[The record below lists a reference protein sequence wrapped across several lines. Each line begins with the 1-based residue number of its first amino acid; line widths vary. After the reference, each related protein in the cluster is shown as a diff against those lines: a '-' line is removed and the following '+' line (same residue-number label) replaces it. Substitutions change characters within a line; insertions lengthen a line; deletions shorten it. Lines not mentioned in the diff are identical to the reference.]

1 MSETSQSGETV
12 RVTATEERE
21 GSRVRLTVEVAAS
34 EVARAID
41 RAARAL
47 GRDLRVP
54 GFRRGKVPSQIVVR
68 QLGWSTVL
76 DEAVRAELPDWYE
89 QAVARAKLV
98 TVGAPNVELA
108 QLPERSGEPLT
119 FTAEVAVRPRAELG
133 DYEGIEVGRREV
145 EVSDDEVAN
154 ELGRLREANA
164 RLESVDRPAA
174 KGDFLIVDFEGE
186 VDGRPVEGASARGY
200 LVELGAG
207 RLIEGFEEQLVGASA
222 GEEREVRVTLPDD
235 FPERSQAGKEAVF
248 RVEVREVKEKR
259 LPELDDQFAE
269 QLGYETLD
277 ELRDEIAKRLREVAE
292 RKIEEEYREAVVDA
306 VADRAQ
312 IDLPH
317 EVVHAKAHEMWQ
329 RSARRLRLRGIDPQ
343 RYLELAGKSEEEV
356 VTEGEEQ
363 AERAL
368 RREAVLAAVVEK
380 EGIEASDEEV
390 EAALRATVRAARGR
404 EPSDAELR
412 RERRRLESRGLVDA
426 IREDLVMRKAVDL
439 LVEKSK
445 PIPQGR
451 AEAREKIWTPESA
464 RSAGD

>member
-1 MSETSQSGETV
+1 MSETRQSGETV
-12 RVTATEERE
+12 RVTATEELE

-34 EVARAID
+34 EVARAVD

-68 QLGWSTVL
+68 QLGWSAVL

-89 QAVARAKLV
+89 QAVALAKLV
-98 TVGAPNVELA
+98 TVGAPRVKVA
-108 QLPERSGEPLT
+108 KLPERSGEPLT
-119 FTAEVAVRPRAELG
+119 FTAEVAVRPRAKLG

-164 RLESVDRPAA
+164 RLETVERPAA

-186 VDGRPVEGASARGY
+186 VDGRPVAGASARGY
-200 LVELGAG
+200 LLELGAG
-207 RLIEGFEEQLVGASA
+207 RLIEGFEEQLEGASA

-259 LPELDDQFAE
+259 LPALDDHFAE
-269 QLGYETLD
+269 QLGYDTLD
-277 ELRDEIAKRLREVAE
+277 ELRGEIAKRLREVAE

-380 EGIEASDEEV
+380 EGIEASEEEV

-404 EPSDAELR
+404 EPSDSELR
-412 RERRRLESRGLVDA
+412 RERRRLEARGLVDA